1 MREQGRV
8 VAILQA
14 RMSSTRL
21 PGKVLKPILG
31 RPMLALQLERLA
43 RCTRLDDLVV
53 ATSDRPDDDPV
64 ADLCASEGVPCF
76 RGSLPDVLDR
86 FTLCARKYCADHVV
100 RLTGDCP
107 LIDPAFVDLLVD
119 FYFDQCVAY
128 ATYCRLPS
136 LPDGL
141 DAEIFAFSALEAAWN
156 EGRDPFEREHVTPFI
171 VRRPE
176 RFPAANWAYRE
187 DLSHLRW
194 TVDEPEDFAF
204 ATRVYEELYPANPA
218 FAMQDVLD
226 LLARRPELAAINIMH
241 KRKPGCEAKPAP
253 AIK

>member
-1 MREQGRV
+1 MREGRV
-8 VAILQA
+8 VAVLQA

-21 PGKVLKPILG
+21 PGKVLAPILG
-31 RPMLALQLERLA
+31 RPMLARQLERLA
-43 RCTRLDDLVV
+43 RCAALDALAV

-64 ADLCASEGVPCF
+64 AELCAAEGVACC
-76 RGSLPDVLDR
+76 RGSLANVLDR
-86 FTLCARKYCADHVV
+86 FYGCAKAHAADHVV

-107 LIDPAFVDLLVD
+107 LVDPAFVDILVD
-119 FYFDQCVAY
+119 FYRERGAAY
-128 ATYCRLPS
+128 ATYCRPPS

-141 DAEIFAFSALEAAWN
+141 DAEIFSFAALEAAWR
-156 EGRDPFEREHVTPFI
+156 EARDPFEQEHVTPFI

-187 DLSHLRW
+187 NLSHLRW

-204 ATRVYEELYPANPA
+204 VTRVFEELYPANPA

-226 LLARRPELAAINIMH
+226 LLARKPELAAINAMH
-241 KRKPGCEAKPAP
+241 KRKPGCETKPAP
-253 AIK
+253 ATK